1 MTVNQL
7 TGAIMY
13 NQEQMALLS
22 KWSAAKAAVASAT
35 TIENELRAQVIA
47 TFSTETDEMKSG
59 VENVDLGFDK
69 WELKITH
76 KLNYKL
82 GEIDAVKEALAR
94 IATSMEGGNI
104 IADRLVKWKPE
115 VAVSEYNL
123 LNGGQRAIIDRVLTI
138 TPATKAIELKQRS
151 K

>member
-1 MTVNQL
+1 ML
-7 TGAIMY
+7 T
-13 NQEQMALLS
+13 NEQTDLLAR
-22 KWSAAKAAVASAT
+22 WQAAKQAVVQAT
-35 TIENELRAQVIA
+35 AIENELRAQVIA

-59 VENVDLGFDK
+59 VENIDLGFDK

-82 GEIDAVKEALAR
+82 GDIIAVKEALGR
-94 IATSMEGGNI
+94 IASSIDGGHI

-123 LNGGQRAIIDRVLTI
+123 LDGGQRAIFDRVLTI
-138 TPATKAIELKQRS
+138 TPASKSIEIKQWS

>member
-1 MTVNQL
+1 ML
-7 TGAIMY
+7 
-13 NQEQMALLS
+13 NQEQTDLLA
-22 KWSAAKAAVASAT
+22 KWQAAKTAVTTAT
-35 TIENELRAQVIA
+35 TAENELRAKVIA

-82 GEIDAVKEALAR
+82 GEIELVKEALGR
-94 IATSMEGGNI
+94 IASSMDGGHI
-104 IADRLVKWKPE
+104 IADRLIKWKPE